1 MLKLFSASI
10 ALALLAGVAA
20 PAAAQT
26 ANANAAPAQAAPVR
40 SGPDPNEVICE
51 KQEVL
56 GSRLASRKV
65 CHTRAEWADLKL
77 QDRQELERA
86 QTRRGMK
93 GE

>member
-1 MLKLFSASI
+1 MSKAFTVSLAA
-10 ALALLAGVAA
+10 ALVAGMTGTAFAQAAA
-20 PAAAQT
+20 PAAR
-26 ANANAAPAQAAPVR
+26 APAQATA
-40 SGPDPNEVICE
+40 PDPNEVICE

-56 GSRLASRKV
+56 GSRLAKRKV

-77 QDRQELERA
+77 QDRQDLDRA

>member
-1 MLKLFSASI
+1 
-10 ALALLAGVAA
+10 
-20 PAAAQT
+20 
-26 ANANAAPAQAAPVR
+26 
-40 SGPDPNEVICE
+40 VICE
-51 KQEVL
+51 KQEVI
-56 GSRLASRKV
+56 GSRLARKKV

>member
-1 MLKLFSASI
+1 MLKAISASF
-10 ALALLAGVAA
+10 AAVLLAGMSGSALA
-20 PAAAQT
+20 QAAA
-26 ANANAAPAQAAPVR
+26 AAPAQTSVPARV
-40 SGPDPNEVICE
+40 GPDPNEVICE

-56 GSRLASRKV
+56 GSRLSSRRV

>member
-10 ALALLAGVAA
+10 AVALLAGAAA
-20 PAAAQT
+20 PAVAQT
-26 ANANAAPAQAAPVR
+26 ANANAAPAQAAPAR
-40 SGPDPNEVICE
+40 TTLDPNEVVCE

-77 QDRQELERA
+77 QDRQDLERA

>member
-1 MLKLFSASI
+1 MFKAFSVSA
-10 ALALLAGVAA
+10 AAALLAGMSGTALAQAA
-20 PAAAQT
+20 
-26 ANANAAPAQAAPVR
+26 AAPAQAQAPAQTSTV
-40 SGPDPNEVICE
+40 DPNEVICE

-56 GSRLASRKV
+56 GSRLATKKV